1 VPGFTWHCREDG
13 VAERHS
19 MGRRRDPAHKNSLKI
34 RRFDPAT
41 FHKIVR
47 AMFDQNNPAKRRDDE

>member
-1 VPGFTWHCREDG
+1 
-13 VAERHS
+13 
-19 MGRRRDPAHKNSLKI
+19 MRRRDPVHKKSLKI

-47 AMFDQNNPAKRRDDE
+47 AVFDQNNPAKRRDDK